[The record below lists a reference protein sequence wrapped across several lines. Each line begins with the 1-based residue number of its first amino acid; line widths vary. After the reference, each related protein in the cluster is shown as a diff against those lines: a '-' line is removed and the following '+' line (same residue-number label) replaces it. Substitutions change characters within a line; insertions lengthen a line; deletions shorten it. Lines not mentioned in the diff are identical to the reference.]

1 MHTNT
6 LLTAPLRLLPAVLA
20 ALSLLL
26 AACSDHD
33 EQPQRIVDAD
43 RTVLVYMPW
52 TGSTTSSSKSLYNE
66 FLNNIRDIEAAI
78 GQSGGLGKTRLLV
91 FISQWSDR
99 ATLIDIWHDGTNCRH
114 DTLKHYT
121 TPTPTTTEAILTVL
135 RDAYRISPTPQYS
148 MIVGSHGS
156 GWMPA
161 GSHPW
166 KARAFGGTE
175 KATQT
180 EIADF
185 AKAIELS
192 PMKKLNYLCFDDC
205 YMANIETAY
214 ALRHVTNY
222 FLGSTSEVMSA
233 GLPYRTVWHAL
244 SAEPDYAS
252 VCSNFLAFYSS
263 YSMPYGTFT
272 AIDCQATEQLAA
284 LMRQA
289 NATYTLAPADAHEEL
304 HHTALPRLTAGRRH
318 RASHRTGGDSH
329 RDNTAALLHLHAR
342 RPHLP
347 RRRLVRNNHQRP
359 IDQQSCHRNENRH
372 RMVARHSLMLKILT
386 TPLSILSCKPANQPT
401 QPNTRVFCTAKMLCQ
416 QPQADKQDTFCP
428 KVHHRQH
435 LQRFT

>member
-33 EQPQRIVDAD
+33 EQGQRIVDAD

-91 FISQWSDR
+91 FISQRSDR
-99 ATLIDIWHDGTNCRH
+99 ATLIDIWHDGTNCRR

-121 TPTPTTTEAILTVL
+121 TPTPTTTEAILDVL

-214 ALRHVTNY
+214 ALRNVTNY

-272 AIDCQATEQLAA
+272 AINCQATEQLAA

-289 NATYTLAPADAHEEL
+289 NATYTLAPADAESVMPLDGFPQHVFFDMKSYTTQL
-304 HHTALPRLTAGRRH
+304 CQGSQLGDDIA
-318 RASHRTGGDSH
+318 RAIEQAVIAT
-329 RDNTAALLHLHAR
+329 
-342 RPHLP
+342 
-347 RRRLVRNNHQRP
+347 V
-359 IDQQSCHRNENRH
+359 
-372 RMVARHSLMLKILT
+372 T
-386 TPLSILSCKPANQPT
+386 TPLLYSIYMPGDHTFTGEGSCGITISDPSTNKAAIET
-401 QPNTRVFCTAKMLCQ
+401 KTATEWWS
-416 QPQADKQDTFCP
+416 AT
-428 KVHHRQH
+428 H
-435 LQRFT
+435 